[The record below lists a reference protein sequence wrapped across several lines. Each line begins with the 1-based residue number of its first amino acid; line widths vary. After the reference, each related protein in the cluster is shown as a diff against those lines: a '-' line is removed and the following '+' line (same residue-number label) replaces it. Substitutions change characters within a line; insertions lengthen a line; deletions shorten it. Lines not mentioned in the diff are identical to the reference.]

1 MFETCLINLK
11 NTVKGSLQHSLST
24 LDFYVECLVRS
35 SASSE
40 LFCDYPVFT
49 CFYPCTIQWYLAAI
63 ALNMFSYTTHLS
75 VFPTDYEL
83 MKLPKIQALPNFPTS
98 PIRRRLSS
106 PTNGGSMSHHKGRP
120 VKKSDPSV
128 PNLHL
133 FCDGPVQAPMWF
145 CSFQALLVM
154 TLMDMMEPWVWRSS
168 DDLNS
173 HRWYGKLHKFSH
185 LVCPG
190 G

>member
-98 PIRRRLSS
+98 PIRHLTTFLTNQRWIHVRSQRPPSEKIRSQCPKPASLLRWSS
-106 PTNGGSMSHHKGRP
+106 PSSHVVLFLPSAPGD
-120 VKKSDPSV
+120 DPYGY
-128 PNLHL
+128 
-133 FCDGPVQAPMWF
+133 DGAMGLTV
-145 CSFQALLVM
+145 
-154 TLMDMMEPWVWRSS
+154 
-168 DDLNS
+168 
-173 HRWYGKLHKFSH
+173 
-185 LVCPG
+185 
-190 G
+190 